1 MDRRLLGVVLIALVV
16 SSAAFFSF
24 VGENVEEPIEILK
37 DEWNLPMG
45 VDGFRIPGEE
55 GRYAYS
61 LGLVVRSPIRRLDLV
76 FTCLENRSSSLPELV
91 NASELGLWEAFM
103 NLSQIGPLAST
114 IDLYPYVEER
124 VIRPEVALEAGNFN
138 YRGVVYDMTDPEV
151 STAPGPVPRTLQTV
165 HLLMRN
171 EEGPTSYYR
180 GVRDFFIDRNRTII
194 DIMVQF
200 NENLTRFA
208 QRTSEQ
214 GESVPIERA
223 PDVGKLRFDDLRT
236 DDQIFV
242 SIAINPA
249 MVPTRKSLLQLV
261 MIFVDGEHHSALSHF
276 LTSEGG

>member
-1 MDRRLLGVVLIALVV
+1 MDRRLLGVILMALVV
-16 SSAAFFSF
+16 SSAAFVSL
-24 VGENVEEPIEILK
+24 VGERVEEPIEVLK

-45 VDGFRIPGEE
+45 VDGFRIPSEE

-61 LGLVVRSPIRRLDLV
+61 LGVVLRDQIQRLELV
-76 FTCLENRSSSLPELV
+76 FMCLENQSSSFPNLV
-91 NASELGLWEAFM
+91 NSSEPGLWDDFM

-124 VIRPEVALEAGNFN
+124 SIRPEVALEAGNID
-138 YRGVVYDMTDPEV
+138 YRGVIYDMTQTQI
-151 STAPGPVPRTLQTV
+151 STAPGPVPRTLQAV
-165 HLLMRN
+165 HLLLRN
-171 EEGPTSYYR
+171 EEGSTSYYR
-180 GVRDFFIDRNRTII
+180 GVRDFFVDRNRTII

-214 GESVPIERA
+214 GESVPIEKA
-223 PDVGKLRFDDLRT
+223 PAVGRLQFDDLRK

-242 SIAINPA
+242 SVAINPA

-261 MIFVDGEHHSALSHF
+261 LIFVDGEYHSALSHF
-276 LTSEGG
+276 MTSEGG